1 MITEYVFALAAIANI
16 ITLGY
21 ELGVQ
26 VVCSFTPHSTYNPL
40 LWGFLGLFVHAS
52 GVIALR
58 LKIYLHNERGHNSFL
73 HWVKRQ
79 LTPLAQQQS
88 LTLSLV
94 QETRL
99 YIFIS
104 WATSLLSA
112 CHVIFGTLT
121 FSSMLFISVKDSL
134 TVISRFMASV
144 LLCRIILMYELS
156 TLRESFNVVT
166 ASEVQGTEL
175 QLITFDPKSS
185 FLQG

>member
-1 MITEYVFALAAIANI
+1 
-16 ITLGY
+16 
-21 ELGVQ
+21 
-26 VVCSFTPHSTYNPL
+26 
-40 LWGFLGLFVHAS
+40 
-52 GVIALR
+52 
-58 LKIYLHNERGHNSFL
+58 
-73 HWVKRQ
+73 VKRQ

-144 LLCRIILMYELS
+144 LLCRIILMYKLS